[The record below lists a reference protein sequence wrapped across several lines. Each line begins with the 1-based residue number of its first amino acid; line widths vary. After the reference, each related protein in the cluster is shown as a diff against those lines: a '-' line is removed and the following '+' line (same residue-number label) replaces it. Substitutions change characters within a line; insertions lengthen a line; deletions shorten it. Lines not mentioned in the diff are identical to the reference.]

1 MNTHIYTHIHIE
13 HKHDLSLLLFCFK
26 YIYAHICIYL
36 YVEYIYSS
44 FNMFVSNST
53 DESNFAM
60 TKYVREESNFFFKNF
75 ITTMSILGKLMFT
88 LIQTILNINYNLN
101 NY

>member
-1 MNTHIYTHIHIE
+1 
-13 HKHDLSLLLFCFK
+13 
-26 YIYAHICIYL
+26 
-36 YVEYIYSS
+36 
-44 FNMFVSNST
+44 MFVSNST